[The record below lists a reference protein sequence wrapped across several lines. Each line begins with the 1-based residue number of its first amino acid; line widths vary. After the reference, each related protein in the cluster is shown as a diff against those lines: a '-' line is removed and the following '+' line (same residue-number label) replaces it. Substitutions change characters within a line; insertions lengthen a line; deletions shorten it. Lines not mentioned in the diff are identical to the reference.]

1 MSPDARTKADR
12 GSCASRTAAF
22 TLPVA
27 KEERMSAN
35 HGRYG
40 RCIYGAFK
48 VHFDRISPAISPL
61 ECLCVPRNSGGS
73 SRSP

>member
-1 MSPDARTKADR
+1 MSPDPRTNADR
-12 GSCASRTAAF
+12 GSYAARTAAF
-22 TLPVA
+22 TPVA
-27 KEERMSAN
+27 KIRRMSAD

-61 ECLCVPRNSGGS
+61 ECLCVARHSGGS
-73 SRSP
+73 SRGP